1 MKRFGFR
8 ALIGVPI
15 ILLLACGGAQKEVRP
30 ESVLDT
36 PEGAYAQGIDYLNQ
50 GKLDLAQQL
59 FERSRDLARTAKEP
73 FAPAHEGIGLIHL
86 ERGNLET
93 AEREMREAMKIDG
106 NYANARVGMGRI
118 RHAQGRLDD
127 AINEYDKALKTKTKS
142 GEEQPEAYKKAWLY
156 KGRVLEDQNSM
167 DQAELSYHNALEI
180 DPQFIEA
187 SSAWERL
194 QELRRA
200 TAGQS
205 DVMKK
210 VAASPAVTRAE
221 ISAVLVEML
230 PLDRIYRHLMAEVDT
245 PADIA
250 DSWARGYSEK
260 VLACGILEVYPDG
273 GFHPDETLTRAELA
287 ATMQMILVEAF
298 RDPSLATKYIG
309 ETKADFSDLSP
320 QSPFYNPVRLMTS
333 RGIMK
338 GKMDGTFGV
347 EEQVPGAEAL
357 EILRRLKAELE

>member
-8 ALIGVPI
+8 AIIGVPI
-15 ILLLACGGAQKEVRP
+15 IVLLSCGGAQKEVKP

-36 PEGAYAQGIDYLNQ
+36 PAGAYTQGMDYLKQ

-73 FAPAHEGIGLIHL
+73 FAPAHEGLGLVYL
-86 ERGNLET
+86 ERGDLET
-93 AEREMREAMKIDG
+93 AEKEMHEAIDIDG
-106 NYANARVGMGRI
+106 NYATARVGMGRV
-118 RHAQGRLDD
+118 RHAQGRHDD
-127 AINEYDKALKTKTKS
+127 AIREYDRALKTKTKS
-142 GEEQPEAYKKAWLY
+142 GEEQPEAYKSAWLC
-156 KGRVLEDQNSM
+156 KGRVLEDQDLM
-167 DQAELSYHNALEI
+167 DDAETSYRNALEI
-180 DPQFIEA
+180 DPQFMEA
-187 SSAWERL
+187 SNAWERL

-230 PLDRIYRHLMAEVDT
+230 PLDRIYRHRMAEIASPD
-245 PADIA
+245 DIA
-250 DSWARGYSEK
+250 ESWARGYSEK
-260 VLACGILEVYPDG
+260 VLACGILEPYPDG
-273 GFHPDETLTRAELA
+273 GFHPDETLARAELA
-287 ATMQMILVEAF
+287 AVMQQILVEAF
-298 RDPSLATKYIG
+298 RDPSLETKYIG
-309 ETKADFSDLSP
+309 ETKADFTDLSP

-338 GKMDGTFGV
+338 GRMDGTFGV
-347 EEQVPGAEAL
+347 EESVPGSEAL